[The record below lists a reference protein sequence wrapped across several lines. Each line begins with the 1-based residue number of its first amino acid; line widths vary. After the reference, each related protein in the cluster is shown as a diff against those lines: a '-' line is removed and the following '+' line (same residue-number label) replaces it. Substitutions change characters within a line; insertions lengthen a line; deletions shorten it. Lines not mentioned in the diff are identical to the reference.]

1 MSRKRETQKERE
13 MIALEVKKGT
23 KGKVI
28 KEGKEWHG
36 SNIKDHTTT
45 KDLLFF
51 AEDIRIDPL
60 GNLGPDP
67 NGVTIGGAYAK
78 AGWYGFYRDGW
89 YLLVPFGDVTA
100 H

>member
-1 MSRKRETQKERE
+1 

-23 KGKVI
+23 DGLVI
-28 KEGKEWHG
+28 KDGKEWVAP
-36 SNIKDHTTT
+36 NFTNHTTT

-60 GNLGPDP
+60 GKVGCGPQDC
-67 NGVTIGGAYAK
+67 VTIGGVYA
-78 AGWYGFYRDGW
+78 AGGWYGFERDGW
-89 YLLVPFGDVTA
+89 ILLVPFAEVEA